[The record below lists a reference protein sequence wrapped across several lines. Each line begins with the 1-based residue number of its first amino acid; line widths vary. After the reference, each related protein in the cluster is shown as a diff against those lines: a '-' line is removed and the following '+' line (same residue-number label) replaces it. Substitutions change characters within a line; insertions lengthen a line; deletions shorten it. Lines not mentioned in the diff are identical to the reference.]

1 MTAGLSAPAAQALT
15 SLAALPALPAADGGQ
30 AIAKPVLVFALIAFF
45 VGSAVL
51 IATVLGAVTRGGRP
65 EERMRRRLSFYTLTG
80 RQVRLERQVEQH
92 GVLGNTA
99 IARSAV
105 ELAERV
111 TTQRGLGQVI
121 DARLDA
127 AGVPM
132 RTPEWLVV
140 HLGAT
145 VGLSLLFLLLSGG
158 TLVAAVVGLLLGLA
172 VPWLVL
178 TLRQG
183 RRESAFLAQLP
194 DTLQMLAGSLQ
205 AGYSLPQALD
215 TVVRE
220 GQPPMSVEF
229 NRALVESRLGM
240 PVEDALEGIGR
251 RLASQDFSWVVMAV
265 RIQRDVGGN
274 LAELLMTVADTLR
287 ERERLRRQVK
297 VLSAEGR
304 LSGWILGALPV
315 LFFVYLALANPS
327 YLAPLWKTPLGIAM
341 MIGAAVLLS
350 VGGFWLTKVVKVEV

>member
-1 MTAGLSAPAAQALT
+1 M
-15 SLAALPALPAADGGQ
+15 SLASPLLQAAPALPADGQ
-30 AIAKPVLVFALIAFF
+30 AIAKPVLVFALVAFF
-45 VGSAVL
+45 LGCTVL
-51 IATVLGAVTRGGRP
+51 IATVLGAVTRGTRP
-65 EERMRRRLSFYTLTG
+65 EEKLRRRLSFYTLAG
-80 RQVRLERQVEQH
+80 RQARLDVRIEQH
-92 GVLGNTA
+92 RFLGNTA

-105 ELAERV
+105 EFAERV
-111 TTQRGLGQVI
+111 TKRQGIGDVV
-121 DARLDA
+121 DGRLEA
-127 AGVPM
+127 AGIPM
-132 RTPEWLVV
+132 RAPEWLVV
-140 HLGAT
+140 HISAA

-158 TLVAAVVGLLLGLA
+158 ALVATAAGLILGLA
-172 VPWLVL
+172 LPWLLLVV
-178 TLRQG
+178 RQG

-205 AGYSLPQALD
+205 AGYSLSQALD

-240 PVEDALEGIGR
+240 PVEDALEGIADR
-251 RLASQDFSWVVMAV
+251 MASQDFSWVVMAV

-274 LAELLMTVADTLR
+274 LAELLVMVADTLR

-315 LFFVYLALANPS
+315 LFFVYLALANPK
-327 YLAPLWKTPLGIAM
+327 YLGPMWSTQLGIAM
-341 MIGAAVLLS
+341 TVLALLLLGAGA
-350 VGGFWLTKVVKVEV
+350 FWLTRVVKVEV

>member
-1 MTAGLSAPAAQALT
+1 MIPGMTAGTSALRTVPVLT
-15 SLAALPALPAADGGQ
+15 ADGGQ
-30 AIAKPVLVFALIAFF
+30 AIAKPVLVFALVAFF
-45 VGSAVL
+45 VGAAVL
-51 IATVLGAVTRGGRP
+51 IGTVLGAITRAARP
-65 EERMRRRLSFYTLTG
+65 EERIRRRLSFYTLSG
-80 RQVRLERQVEQH
+80 RQARLETQVEQH

-111 TTQRGLGQVI
+111 AKRQGLSEVI
-121 DARLDA
+121 DARLEG
-127 AGVPM
+127 AGIPM

-145 VGLSLLFLLLSGG
+145 VGLSLLFLALSGG
-158 TLVAAVVGLLLGLA
+158 TLVATVLGL
-172 VPWLVL
+172 VLGFVLPWVFLVV
-178 TLRQG
+178 RRD

-229 NRALVESRLGM
+229 NRALVENRLGM

-251 RLASQDFSWVVMAV
+251 RMSSQDFSWVVMAV

-274 LAELLMTVADTLR
+274 LAELLMTVAETLR

-304 LSGWILGALPV
+304 LSGWILGGLPV
-315 LFFVYLALANPS
+315 LFFAYLALANPR
-327 YLAPLWKTPLGIAM
+327 YLGPLWSTPLGIGM
-341 MIGAAVLLS
+341 MILAAVLLS
-350 VGGFWLTKVVKVEV
+350 VGGFWLSRVIKVQV

>member
-1 MTAGLSAPAAQALT
+1 MTAAFPLLRAVPAV
-15 SLAALPALPAADGGQ
+15 PAADAQ
-30 AIAKPVLVFALIAFF
+30 TIAKPVLVFALVAFF
-45 VGSAVL
+45 LGCSVL
-51 IATVLGAVTRGGRP
+51 IATVLGAATRGTRP
-65 EERMRRRLSFYTLTG
+65 EERLRRRLSFYTLGG
-80 RQVRLERQVEQH
+80 RQVRLETRIEQH

-111 TTQRGLGQVI
+111 TERRGLGDVI
-121 DARLDA
+121 DGRLEA
-127 AGVPM
+127 AGIPM

-140 HLGAT
+140 HILSA

-158 TLVAAVVGLLLGLA
+158 ALVATVAGLVVGLAL
-172 VPWLVL
+172 PWLVL
-178 TLRQG
+178 IVRQG
-183 RRESAFLAQLP
+183 RRENAFLAQLP

-240 PVEDALEGIGR
+240 PVEDALEGIAQR
-251 RLASQDFSWVVMAV
+251 MASQDFSWVVMAV

-304 LSGWILGALPV
+304 LSGWILGGLPV
-315 LFFVYLALANPS
+315 VFFLYLALANPT
-327 YLAPLWKTPLGIAM
+327 YLRPLWTTPLGVV
-341 MIGAAVLLS
+341 MIVLALVLLA
-350 VGGFWLTKVVKVEV
+350 VGAFWLRRVIKVEV

>member
-1 MTAGLSAPAAQALT
+1 MTLASRLLQAVPAAPANAET
-15 SLAALPALPAADGGQ
+15 
-30 AIAKPVLVFALIAFF
+30 IAKPVLVFALVAFF
-45 VGSAVL
+45 LGCTVL
-51 IATVLGAVTRGGRP
+51 IATVLGSATRGTRP
-65 EERMRRRLSFYTLTG
+65 EEKLRRRLSFYTVGG
-80 RQVRLERQVEQH
+80 RQARLETRIEQH
-92 GVLGNTA
+92 TVLGGTA

-111 TTQRGLGQVI
+111 TKRQGVADVVDG
-121 DARLDA
+121 RLEA
-127 AGVPM
+127 AGIPM
-132 RTPEWLVV
+132 RTPEWLIVQV
-140 HLGAT
+140 GAA

-158 TLVAAVVGLLLGLA
+158 APVAAAAGLLLGLA
-172 VPWLVL
+172 LPWLLLMV
-178 TLRQG
+178 RQG

-240 PVEDALEGIGR
+240 PVEEALEGIADR
-251 RLASQDFSWVVMAV
+251 MASQDFSWVVMAV

-274 LAELLMTVADTLR
+274 LAELLVMVADTLR
-287 ERERLRRQVK
+287 ERERLRRQVR

-304 LSGWILGALPV
+304 LSGWILGALPI
-315 LFFVYLALANPS
+315 LFFAYLAVANPK
-327 YLAPLWKTPLGIAM
+327 YLGPMWSTGLGIAM
-341 MIGAAVLLS
+341 MILAAVLLA
-350 VGGFWLTKVVKVEV
+350 GGAFWLTRVVKVEV

>member
-1 MTAGLSAPAAQALT
+1 MLSAPAADPSQAVL
-15 SLAALPALPAADGGQ
+15 SAPAADAAQ
-30 AIAKPVLVFALIAFF
+30 AGVARPVLAFALLAFF
-45 VGSAVL
+45 LGTAVL
-51 IATVLGAVTRGGRP
+51 VATVLGALTRAARP
-65 EERMRRRLSFYTLTG
+65 EEKIRRRLSFYTLSG
-80 RQVRLERQVEQH
+80 RQARLEREVQQR
-92 GVLGNTA
+92 GILTGNV

-105 ELAERV
+105 QLAERV
-111 TTQRGLGQVI
+111 TERRGLG
-121 DARLDA
+121 DAVDSRLEA
-127 AGVPM
+127 ASLPI
-132 RTPEWLVV
+132 RTPEWLVI
-140 HLGAT
+140 HLGVA
-145 VGLSLLFLLLSGG
+145 VGLSLFLLLISGGALLATICGLVLGLTAPWLFLL
-158 TLVAAVVGLLLGLA
+158 V
-172 VPWLVL
+172 
-178 TLRQG
+178 RQG

-240 PVEDALEGIGR
+240 PVEDALEGIGH

-304 LSGWILGALPV
+304 LSGWILGGLPV
-315 LFFVYLALANPS
+315 VFFLYLVLANPT
-327 YLAPLWKTPLGIAM
+327 YLRPLWTTPLGVVM
-341 MIGAAVLLS
+341 MVLALLLLAVGA
-350 VGGFWLTKVVKVEV
+350 FWLRRVIKVEV